1 MTIMIWRSPIFSNVG
16 QVGNLR
22 RIGNPPGPA
31 SETLRADGQSAA
43 GCQPAP
49 QGGTG
54 VLAAVILIVIL
65 CAVPARA
72 ATVTGHVELVFS
84 QDPNVRKHL
93 DYSGVVVWLEPLDV
107 APTLPRARHAEMVQ
121 KNKTFIPHVLAITL
135 GTTVDFPNHDPI
147 FHNAFSNY
155 NGQIFDVSLYPPGTN
170 RSITFQREGVVRVFC
185 NIHPAM
191 SAVIVVLKSPYFCV
205 SGKNGALQITGVP
218 PGSYRVHVFHERATE
233 QTLNALTRVVEVTN
247 ESAQL
252 APISVSESGYLQ
264 LPHKNK
270 YGKDYPAITDS
281 GSYVGPKP

>member
-1 MTIMIWRSPIFSNVG
+1 MTWRSPTSSRTLSRLPLPNG
-16 QVGNLR
+16 RG
-22 RIGNPPGPA
+22 
-31 SETLRADGQSAA
+31 SETLLPSRDRKEA
-43 GCQPAP
+43 
-49 QGGTG
+49 
-54 VLAAVILIVIL
+54 VVNVFLAAISCAIL
-65 CAVPARA
+65 CAFPAPA
-72 ATVTGHVELVFS
+72 ATVTGHVDLVFS

-107 APTLPRARHAEMVQ
+107 ALTLPRAKHAEMVQ
-121 KNKTFIPHVLAITL
+121 KNKTFIPHVLAITV

-155 NGQIFDVSLYPPGTN
+155 NGQIFDVSLYPPGSS

-205 SGKNGALQITGVP
+205 SGKNGSLQIAGVP
-218 PGSYRVHVFHERATE
+218 PGSYRMHVFHERATDH
-233 QTLNALTRVVEVTN
+233 TLSALTRIVEVT
-247 ESAQL
+247 SDGAQL
-252 APISVSESGYLQ
+252 PPISVSESGYLQ

-270 YGKDYPAITDS
+270 YGKDYPAAADS